1 MKKNDTINYLDN
13 LIIGESGK
21 IFSINISKGKGGK
34 KYPVKDIYITEFG
47 LEGDGHCGDWHRQVS
62 LLSYESIQDV
72 IKKGVNVSPGD
83 FAENITT
90 AGIKI
95 ANLKIGDLIIISSEP
110 VDENDLLKNNL
121 PENKRNVVLKITQI
135 GKECINPCRIYHQL
149 GSCIMPTEGIFC
161 KVIKTGKIKVGDN
174 IYGKNI

>member
-1 MKKNDTINYLDN
+1 MKKTVNTSPPDN
-13 LIIGESGK
+13 SSIEKSGK

-62 LLSYESIQDV
+62 LLSYESIKDV
-72 IKKGVNVSPGD
+72 IKKGIDAGPGD

-90 AGIKI
+90 AGAKI
-95 ANLKIGDLIIISSEP
+95 ENLKIGDLIIIGSKP
-110 VDENDLLKNNL
+110 VDNNDLLKNNFHDDK
-121 PENKRNVVLKITQI
+121 ENVVLKVTQI
-135 GKECINPCRIYHQL
+135 GKECINPCRIYYQL
-149 GSCIMPTEGIFC
+149 GSCIMPSEGIFC
-161 KVIKTGKIKVGDN
+161 KVIKTGRIKVGDN